1 MTSIADTGA
10 DENDIDEDEDD
21 DDEDEDTDDGIVPWP
36 KNLCASEVA
45 SAGPT
50 ASARPSSDST
60 TRSPHC
66 EKKNTERAQYEYAHR
81 H

>member
-10 DENDIDEDEDD
+10 DENDNDEDD
-21 DDEDEDTDDGIVPWP
+21 EDKDTDDGIVPWP
-36 KNLCASEVA
+36 KNLCASEAA

-50 ASARPSSDST
+50 ASASPSSDST

-66 EKKNTERAQYEYAHR
+66 EKMNTERVQYEYAHR